1 MLKKVMLLTLVALM
15 FVCVKDYKVYAA
27 EYPKLHFI
35 LANSNPATDTNQM
48 HKACELF
55 CKKVAEKTNGN
66 VIVEEIAGA
75 QLGNER
81 DYLEGV
87 KMGTIDLCLISNSM
101 MTNYNGANIVAELPF
116 IYKDTQTAY
125 KYLDSEL
132 WRKMIEEQVTPKLQI
147 VPLGWYSGGFRH
159 ILNTKHPI
167 TKADDVVGL
176 KIRGQ
181 ENRIVVAMYQALGA
195 NCTPMPVSE
204 VVTAVQQG
212 TVDGADFPLGTLVT
226 YGYPEFVENLALTS
240 HLFYSFSICCST
252 RIWEKLTPE
261 VKAVFREAAKEAE
274 VEQRQWVENLD
285 KELLVTVEK
294 QMKVTTVDRE
304 SFVAK
309 MEDVYKQFSEEIGE
323 DFLNESMK
331 ILK

>member
-1 MLKKVMLLTLVALM
+1 MLKKISALVIFTCM
-15 FVCVKDYKVYAA
+15 FVWFGAIEAYAK
-27 EYPKLHFI
+27 EYPKLHFV
-35 LANSNPATDTNQM
+35 LANSNPATETNQM

-55 CKKVAEKTNGN
+55 CKKVAEKTGGN
-66 VIVEEIAGA
+66 VIVEEIPGA

-101 MTNYNGANIVAELPF
+101 MTNYNGANIVGELPF
-116 IYKDTQTAY
+116 IYKDTETAY
-125 KYLDSEL
+125 KYLDSAL
-132 WRKMIEEQVTPKLQI
+132 WRTMIETEITPKLQI
-147 VPLGWYSGGFRH
+147 VPLGWYSGGFRN

-167 TKADDVVGL
+167 EKADDVVGL

-181 ENRIVVAMYQALGA
+181 ENRIVVAMYKALGA

-226 YGYPEFVENLALTS
+226 YGYPEFVENLALTN
-240 HLFYSFSICCST
+240 HLFYSFAICCST
-252 RIWEKLTPE
+252 RVWDQLSSE
-261 VKAVFREAAKEAE
+261 VKDVFTAAAKEAE
-274 VEQRQWVENLD
+274 IEQRQWVA
-285 KELLVTVEK
+285 ELETGLLNTVEK

-304 SFVAK
+304 SFVKK
-309 MEDVYKQFSEEIGE
+309 MEPVYSQFREEIGE
-323 DFLNESMK
+323 DFWNESLK
-331 ILK
+331 ILQ

>member
-132 WRKMIEEQVTPKLQI
+132 WRNMIEEQITPKLQI

>member
-1 MLKKVMLLTLVALM
+1 MLKKMFALM
-15 FVCVKDYKVYAA
+15 SVLYVLAGIFCCSACAA

-35 LANSNPATDTNQM
+35 LANSNPAGETNQM
-48 HKACELF
+48 HKACVLF
-55 CKKVAEKTNGN
+55 CQKVSDKTNGN
-66 VIVEEIAGA
+66 VIVEEIPGA

-101 MTNYNGANIVAELPF
+101 MTNYNGANIVGELPF
-116 IYKDTQTAY
+116 IYKDAETAY
-125 KYLDSEL
+125 KYLDSDL
-132 WRKMIEEQVTPKLQI
+132 WRKMLDEKITPKLQI
-147 VPLGWYSGGFRH
+147 VSLGWYSGGFRN
-159 ILNTKHPI
+159 ILNTKHPVV
-167 TKADDVVGL
+167 KANDLVGL

-181 ENRIVVAMYQALGA
+181 ENRIVVAMYKALGA

-226 YGYPEFVENLALTS
+226 YGYPQFVKILALTN

-252 RIWEKLTPE
+252 RVWNKLSPE

-274 VEQRQWVENLD
+274 IEQRKWVANLEA
-285 KELLVTVEK
+285 KLLADVKK
-294 QMKVTTVDRE
+294 QMNVTTVDRE

-309 MEDVYKQFSEEIGE
+309 MDIVYEQFRKEIGE
-323 DFLNESMK
+323 NFWNESQK

>member
-1 MLKKVMLLTLVALM
+1 MIVSCIFTVLFSWSAS
-15 FVCVKDYKVYAA
+15 AA
-27 EYPKLHFI
+27 EYPKLHFV
-35 LANSNPATDTNQM
+35 LANSNPAADTNQM
-48 HKACELF
+48 HKACVLF
-55 CKKVAEKTNGN
+55 CQNVAKKTKGN
-66 VIVEEIAGA
+66 VIIEEIAGA

-101 MTNYNGANIVAELPF
+101 MTNYNGANIVGELPF
-116 IYKDTQTAY
+116 IYKDAETAY
-125 KYLDSEL
+125 KYLDSDL
-132 WRKMIEEQVTPKLQI
+132 WRKMLDEKITPKLQI
-147 VPLGWYSGGFRH
+147 VSLGWYSGGFRN
-159 ILNTKHPI
+159 ILNTKRPI
-167 TKADDVVGL
+167 VKANDLVGL

-181 ENRIVVAMYQALGA
+181 ENRIVVAMYKALGA

-226 YGYPEFVENLALTS
+226 YGYPQFVKNLALTN

-252 RIWEKLTPE
+252 RVWNKLTPE

-274 VEQRQWVENLD
+274 IEQRKWVADLEA
-285 KELLVTVEK
+285 KLLGDVKK

-309 MEDVYKQFSEEIGE
+309 MAVVYNQFKNEIGE
-323 DFLNESMK
+323 NFWNESQK